1 MHVKTRNSVRDN
13 MEFRYKYRENKEM
26 IYFSHLM
33 ITIKMK
39 KCRTFTTHIKYIIMY
54 SPATN
59 AAKAYL
65 TITTPV

>member
-26 IYFSHLM
+26 INFSHLM

-39 KCRTFTTHIKYIIMY
+39 KCRNFTTRIKYIIMY

-59 AAKAYL
+59 AVKVYL
-65 TITTPV
+65 TPPPV